1 MEQHNKGFT
10 LIELMIVVGIL
21 GILAAIAYPNYME
34 YIQRSNRSEGQAL
47 LQDAAASQERFFA
60 QNNSYVTKAADIAKL
75 GMRGTSGNTVR
86 SNTGKYE
93 LIVTVDDDGNDPPRP
108 IDGGY
113 TLKAEQHFGDAT
125 CGTLTLNALGVKGRT
140 GSGKTVEQCWK

>member
-1 MEQHNKGFT
+1 VTARSSGFT

-21 GILAAIAYPNYME
+21 GVLAAIAYPNYTE
-34 YIQRSNRSEGQAL
+34 YVQRSNRSEGQAL
-47 LQDAAASQERFFA
+47 LNDAAASQERFFA
-60 QNNSYVTKAADIAKL
+60 QNNRYVTKAADIAKL

-86 SNTGKYE
+86 SDTGKYE
-93 LIVTVDDDGNDPPRP
+93 LKVTVEDDGNDPPRP

-113 TLKAEQHFGDAT
+113 TLKAEQNFGDAA
-125 CGTLTLNALGVKGRT
+125 CGNLTLNALGVKGRT

>member
-60 QNNSYVTKAADIAKL
+60 QNNGYVTTAADIAKL
-75 GMRGTSGNTVR
+75 GMRGTSGTTVT
-86 SNTGKYE
+86 SDTGKYT
-93 LIVTVDDDGNDPPRP
+93 LTVGTSAN
-108 IDGGY
+108 DGGY
-113 TLKAEQHFGDAT
+113 TLTATQHFGDAT
-125 CGTLTLNALGVKGRT
+125 CGNLRLNALGVKDRT

>member
-60 QNNSYVTKAADIAKL
+60 QNNGYVTTAADIAKL
-75 GMRGTSGNTVR
+75 GMRGTSGTTVT
-86 SNTGKYE
+86 SDTGKYT
-93 LIVTVDDDGNDPPRP
+93 LTVGTSAN
-108 IDGGY
+108 DGGY
-113 TLKAEQHFGDAT
+113 TLTATQHFGDAT
-125 CGTLTLNALGVKGRT
+125 CGNLTLNALGVKGRT

>member
-1 MEQHNKGFT
+1 MDQHKNRGFT

-60 QNNSYVTKAADIAKL
+60 QNNSYVTATADIAKL
-75 GMRGTSGNTVR
+75 NLRGTTGTTVK
-86 SNTGKYE
+86 SDTGKYT
-93 LIVTVDDDGNDPPRP
+93 LTLGGGG
-108 IDGGY
+108 GGY
-113 TLKAEQHFGDAT
+113 TLTATQAFGDTA
-125 CGTLTLNALGVKGRT
+125 CGNLTLNALGVKGST
-140 GSGKTVEQCWK
+140 GSGKTVAQCWK

>member
-60 QNNSYVTKAADIAKL
+60 QNNNYVTAAADIAKL
-75 GMRGTSGNTVR
+75 GLRGTSGSTVT
-86 SNTGKYE
+86 SDNGKYT
-93 LIVTVDDDGNDPPRP
+93 LTVGTVAN
-108 IDGGY
+108 DGGY
-113 TLKAEQHFGDAT
+113 TLTATQHFGDPA
-125 CGTLTLNALGVKGRT
+125 CGNLTLNAIGIKGRSAT
-140 GSGKTVEQCWK
+140 GSDAKSVEQCWK

>member
-1 MEQHNKGFT
+1 MTARSSGFT

-21 GILAAIAYPNYME
+21 GVLAAIAYPNYTE
-34 YIQRSNRSEGQAL
+34 YVQRSNRGEGQAL
-47 LQDAAASQERFFA
+47 LNDAAASQERFFA
-60 QNNSYVTKAADIAKL
+60 QNNRYVTKAADIAKL

-86 SNTGKYE
+86 SDTGKYE
-93 LIVTVDDDGNDPPRP
+93 LKVTVEDDGNDPPRP

-113 TLKAEQHFGDAT
+113 TLKAEQNFGDAA
-125 CGTLTLNALGVKGRT
+125 CGNLTLNALGVKGRT